1 MRELEGRTALVTG
14 ASSGLGIDFARALA
28 ERGATIIL
36 VARRENRLNDV
47 AVQIRHACRVRVEVI
62 AQDLAVSDAANDL
75 CAEIV
80 DRGLVVDIL
89 VNNAGFGVHSPFLDV
104 GWERERQM
112 LELDILTV
120 VHLTKLIVPGMVDRG
135 WGRVLQVASIGAYQ
149 PCPTYASY
157 GAAKAFVRNFSEA
170 LHFELRG
177 TGVTCTV
184 VSPGATATEFMDVAG
199 QGATL
204 AHRLTMMTSASVGG
218 IGVRGMLA
226 GRASVVPG
234 LVNKLAA
241 FSIRLVPRR
250 IATWAAWLAMR

>member
-1 MRELEGRTALVTG
+1 
-14 ASSGLGIDFARALA
+14 
-28 ERGATIIL
+28 
-36 VARRENRLNDV
+36 
-47 AVQIRHACRVRVEVI
+47 
-62 AQDLAVSDAANDL
+62 
-75 CAEIV
+75 
-80 DRGLVVDIL
+80 
-89 VNNAGFGVHSPFLDV
+89 
-104 GWERERQM
+104 M